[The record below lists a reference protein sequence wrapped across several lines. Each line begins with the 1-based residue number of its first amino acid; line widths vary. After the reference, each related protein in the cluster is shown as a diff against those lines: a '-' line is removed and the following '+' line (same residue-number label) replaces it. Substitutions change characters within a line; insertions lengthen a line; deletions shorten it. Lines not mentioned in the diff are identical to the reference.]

1 MDFNGCETLKG
12 TRPSSATRSVGR
24 DEATAEVWPGSGTQ
38 VSPPGLGQGLLG
50 PLLSPPLS
58 PPGDAAGLEEA
69 AEGLVVAPGPLHV
82 LGGDAHLAAAVGLS
96 GRQLQNVG
104 RQVPEDAGQEHRG
117 VRAQALR
124 IATLSQEARNSAARL
139 LQSRR
144 KSTYFLRLIW
154 S

>member
-24 DEATAEVWPGSGTQ
+24 DEAAAEVWPGSGTQ

-50 PLLSPPLS
+50 LLLS

-96 GRQLQNVG
+96 GRQLQDVG
-104 RQVPEDAGQEHRG
+104 RQILEDTGQEHRG